1 MDAIKTAELKRF
13 LSAITDPNVR
23 PFIDLAKLHGSGIY
37 NLAVQMATEHASAH
51 GDFGPLNN
59 LLALHGEGAYAN
71 AFISGLRSKLSFVVV
86 GSSPRKL
93 KKATPEQAAE
103 AMKRAPVATPAA
115 RTSTRTTARKPERR
129 KIGDDLLDSRLM
141 LPGSFGHGKR
151 R

>member
-1 MDAIKTAELKRF
+1 MDDKKAAELRKF
-13 LSAITDPNVR
+13 VGAVTDPKVR
-23 PFIDLAKLHGSGIY
+23 PFIDLAKLRGSGVY

-51 GDFGPLNN
+51 GDFSFLNN
-59 LLALHGEGAYAN
+59 LLTLHGEGAYASE
-71 AFISGLRSKLSFVVV
+71 FIAGLRSKLSFVVS

-93 KKATPEQAAE
+93 KKATPEQAAK
-103 AMKRAPVATPAA
+103 AMAQAPATAAAA
-115 RTSTRTTARKPERR
+115 RSSLRTTARKPEKR